1 MAMPNSLEKLEYQKV
16 LNYISKY
23 CSTQV
28 GKENILS
35 RQPFN
40 DITAAKQEGEQ
51 IDQAKNCLIN
61 NNPPPLEFLPDLYEA
76 LAQSNIEGSVLSSK
90 KILEVLKLAVISRNL
105 FQYLKFNVDTAPDL
119 FSISG
124 NLFVDKLF
132 EHQVRKILDENGE
145 VKENASTSLAEIR
158 KEIRHKSEELV
169 RSVNRIVK
177 LFKEQDI
184 TREDYMTLRDGR
196 IVIPVKAEHK
206 RHIRGFIHSESST
219 GQTVYIEPEETLE
232 LNNEIVSLSFAEKR
246 EIERLLKELTKRI
259 ASVSSVLK
267 KSLKTVGYLDSAFA
281 CAQFSIEIIG
291 SFPEINNQKNFEINN
306 GRHPILLRKLGRDN
320 TIPLNIKIS
329 NSRKVILITGPNAGG
344 KTVVLKTV
352 GLLSLLVNSG
362 IHIPANPD
370 SNFHFFNNILL
381 DIGDEQSIEDDLSTF
396 SSHLSNIK
404 NILGRADK
412 NSLVLLDEVGTGTD
426 PAEGAALATAVLIR
440 LRDQDSTVLA
450 TTHHGSLKLIAND
463 LDNFENAAMEFDTE
477 NLKPTYIF
485 HQGMPGSSYAF
496 EVAERIGFD
505 ISFLNLAKQY
515 LEQDKHKVENF
526 LVDIEKKSHLIEEK
540 LKKLEIE
547 NARLTG
553 LSNLYQQ
560 NINKLNK
567 EKKDILKRVKSEADN
582 YLSGINSKFEKI
594 VKELKESKAAK
605 DVIKSSR
612 KIIEELKEENKNLFK
627 ENIEEQGSEDKFSKG
642 DYAGIKNTQTV
653 GEIVDIIPSKNKA
666 TLKVG
671 SIKMQVDINN
681 LVHSKKDRKEN
692 ISERK
697 YDITITVPGS
707 RIDIRGE
714 KPDEVEFEVIK
725 FIDSAYSSGLER
737 IEILHGKGTGV
748 LKKTVNDILKHH
760 DKVKD
765 FYFAPLEQGGE
776 GITIAELK

>member
-16 LNYISKY
+16 LSYISKY
-23 CSTQV
+23 CSTQL

-35 RQPFN
+35 RLPFN
-40 DITAAKQEGEQ
+40 DIAPAKIEGER
-51 IDQAKNCLIN
+51 INQAKDCLIN
-61 NNPPPLEFLPDLYEA
+61 NNLPPLEYLPDLFEA
-76 LAQSNIEGSVLSSK
+76 LSQSNIEGSVLNSK
-90 KILEVLKLAVISRNL
+90 IILEVLRLAVVSRNL
-105 FQYLKFNVDTAPDL
+105 FQYLKNNSETAPDL
-119 FSISG
+119 FKLSG
-124 NLFVDKLF
+124 DLFVDKLF
-132 EHQVRKILDENGE
+132 EHQVHKVLDENGE
-145 VKENASTSLAEIR
+145 VKENASVKLFEIRREIR
-158 KEIRHKSEELV
+158 KKSEELV

-177 LFKEQDI
+177 VFKEKDI

-232 LNNEIVSLSFAEKR
+232 LNNDIVSLSFAEKR
-246 EIERLLKELTKRI
+246 EIERILKELTKRI
-259 ASVSSVLK
+259 ASVSNQLK
-267 KSLKTVGYLDSAFA
+267 ESLKTISYLDSVFA

-291 SFPEINNQKNFEINN
+291 AFPEINNAKIFEVNDA
-306 GRHPILLRKLGRDN
+306 RHPILLKKLGRN
-320 TIPLNIKIS
+320 ITVPLNIKIS

-344 KTVVLKTV
+344 KTVVLKTI

-362 IHIPANPD
+362 IHIPVNPD
-370 SNFHFFNNILL
+370 SNFHFFNDILL

-404 NILGRADK
+404 NILGKANR

-426 PAEGAALATAVLIR
+426 PAEGSALATAVLIQ
-440 LRDQDSTVLA
+440 LRDKNSTVLA

-505 ISFLNLAKQY
+505 YSFLNLAKEY

-526 LVDIEKKSHLIEEK
+526 LVDIEKKSHQVEEK

-560 NINKLNK
+560 NVDKLNN
-567 EKKDILKRVKSEADN
+567 EKKDIIKRAKSEAEN

-594 VKELKESKAAK
+594 VKELKESKADK
-605 DVIKSSR
+605 NVIKSSR
-612 KIIEELKEENKNLFK
+612 KVIEELKEENKNLFK
-627 ENIEEQGSEDKFSKG
+627 ENIQDPEKESEFLKG
-642 DYAGIKNTQTV
+642 DFAAIKNTQTA

-666 TLKVG
+666 ILKVG

-681 LVHSKKDRKEN
+681 LVHSKKNSKEK
-692 ISERK
+692 ISERS

-714 KPDEVEFEVIK
+714 KPEEAEFEVIK
-725 FIDSAYSSGLER
+725 FIDNAYSSGMDR
-737 IEILHGKGTGV
+737 IEILHGKGTGA
-748 LKKTVNDILKHH
+748 LKKRVNEILKHH
-760 DKVKD
+760 DKVKN
-765 FYFAPLEQGGE
+765 FYFAPIEQGGE